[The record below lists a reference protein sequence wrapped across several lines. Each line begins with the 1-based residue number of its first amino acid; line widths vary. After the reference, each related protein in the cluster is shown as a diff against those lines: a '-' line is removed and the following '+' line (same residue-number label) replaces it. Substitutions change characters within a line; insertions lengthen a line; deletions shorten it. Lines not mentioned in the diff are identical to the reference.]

1 MTEVEDNSVNEMVTH
16 KLFSEEDID
25 NAIKECNFNK
35 GLGPDGFDGNIL
47 IKSNREVENPVADSL
62 RRQILMMLN

>member
-1 MTEVEDNSVNEMVTH
+1 MVTH
-16 KLFSEEDID
+16 RLFSDEDIE

-47 IKSNREVENPVADSL
+47 TKSNHEVENPVADSL
-62 RRQILMMLN
+62 RR

>member
-1 MTEVEDNSVNEMVTH
+1 MGEVEEDSPTEIVTH
-16 KLFSEEDID
+16 RLFSEEDID

-47 IKSNREVENPVADSL
+47 TKSNPEAVNPVADSL
-62 RRQILMMLN
+62 RR

>member
-1 MTEVEDNSVNEMVTH
+1 MIEVEDNSVNEMVTH

-47 IKSNREVENPVADSL
+47 TKSNLEVENPVADSL
-62 RRQILMMLN
+62 RR